1 MRLRKKDI
9 SRQGKVKC
17 RYIPLKR
24 KYIDIITNKRDVN
37 TSKLIVASISR
48 DTTSA
53 KTTRT
58 NNKNPVQKRHLS
70 LYGPP
75 YASKK
80 GFIYFWQQRMY
91 FDKGPS
97 SNGIVRR

>member
-9 SRQGKVKC
+9 SRQAKSKC
-17 RYIPLKR
+17 RYIPVKR

-37 TSKLIVASISR
+37 TSKLIVASVSR
-48 DTTSA
+48 DTTNA

-58 NNKNPVQKRHLS
+58 SSKNPVQKRHLS

-75 YASKK
+75 YASTYKFHHK
-80 GFIYFWQQRMY
+80 T
-91 FDKGPS
+91 
-97 SNGIVRR
+97 SNLRLYKLFYLL

>member
-1 MRLRKKDI
+1 MYNI
-9 SRQGKVKC
+9 T
-17 RYIPLKR
+17 
-24 KYIDIITNKRDVN
+24 IIININVN
-37 TSKLIVASISR
+37 TSKLIVPPISR

-53 KTTRT
+53 KATRT
-58 NNKNPVQKRHLS
+58 SNKNPVQKRHLS

-75 YASKK
+75 YVSKK
-80 GFIYFWQQRMY
+80 GFIYVHNFWQQHMY

>member
-1 MRLRKKDI
+1 M
-9 SRQGKVKC
+9 VKQDGN
-17 RYIPLKR
+17 I
-24 KYIDIITNKRDVN
+24 
-37 TSKLIVASISR
+37 SKLIVTLVSK

-58 NNKNPVQKRHLS
+58 NSKNPVQKRHLS

-80 GFIYFWQQRMY
+80 SFMYVDNFQQ
-91 FDKGPS
+91 
-97 SNGIVRR
+97 